1 MPACFDRRRFGQKAS
16 VFHLDAH
23 TAKLL
28 EGSRIV
34 EVRDSGTLVVEKDG
48 RTTDVCIS
56 GYHCGPDAVVVEIS
70 ATARRPKPRT
80 LAYRL

>member
-1 MPACFDRRRFGQKAS
+1 

-23 TAKLL
+23 TAKVL

-48 RTTDVCIS
+48 RTIDVLIS
-56 GYHCGPDAVVVEIS
+56 GYQCGPEAVVVS
-70 ATARRPKPRT
+70 MAATARHAKPRT
-80 LAYRL
+80 LAYR